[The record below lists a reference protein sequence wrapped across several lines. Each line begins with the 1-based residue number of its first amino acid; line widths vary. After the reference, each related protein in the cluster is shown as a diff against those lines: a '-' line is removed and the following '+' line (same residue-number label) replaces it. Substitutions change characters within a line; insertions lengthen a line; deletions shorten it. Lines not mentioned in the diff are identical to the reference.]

1 LGLFVGTRPWGRDY
15 PPRDSIIP
23 LHCLLAAS
31 QSDGQVLSI
40 VGVFDE
46 DGVRVSLGAIVG
58 DQEADVDARTRL
70 FQALMNDDE
79 DFSDNSVPGQ
89 SPGDGGTE

>member
-1 LGLFVGTRPWGRDY
+1 
-15 PPRDSIIP
+15 
-23 LHCLLAAS
+23 LLAAS

-79 DFSDNSVPGQ
+79 DFYDNSVPGQ